1 MELST
6 YHKGKITEKYRLD
19 EELGRYLI
27 YFFPV
32 IILKSTYRGSFAIV
46 KNAVNKKTGDK
57 VAIKIIDKYT
67 YPTLNALLT
76 FLFI

>member
-1 MELST
+1 MDFSN

-27 YFFPV
+27 YFFLV

-57 VAIKIIDKYT
+57 VAIKIIDRYLFKNLKELFSYI
-67 YPTLNALLT
+67 LL
-76 FLFI
+76 